1 MLWRY
6 IENDSV
12 SASCGLAT
20 DEYLVDTHIPAR
32 SDYGHILRLYTYR
45 DHCVVLGRFQ
55 DAESEVDLPECKRL
69 GVEVNR
75 RITGGGTIIMGRNQL
90 GVAIIIT
97 PGGVNASSSPQR
109 ICRRHENNNVPFST
123 RKVFEDYARGIIE
136 ALSLLGIQSEFRP
149 KNDVLVR
156 GKKIAGLAACVQEN
170 GNALFHA
177 SILLDI
183 DTRLMASVLK
193 IPFEKISD
201 KEITE
206 VDDRLTTVNRES
218 KEKVTIDRLKRLLK
232 TGFENAF
239 QMKLHNEPLTD
250 SEISGIKT
258 LERKRYLT
266 DDWIYQKSLISSETT
281 AVRKKTKAGMINVHM
296 AVMNNIIKDIIIT
309 GDFFSTTE
317 FVSILERRLRWKVID
332 REVIAKI
339 IKGTW
344 SFSQDS
350 ILELN
355 PEILTDCILE
365 GGNSP
370 RKKLRN

>member
-12 SASCGLAT
+12 PASLGLAT
-20 DEYLVDTHIPAR
+20 DEYLVDALIPAR
-32 SDYGHILRLYTYR
+32 SDYNHVLRLYTYR

-55 DAESEVDLPECKRL
+55 DAESEVNLPECKKL
-69 GVEVNR
+69 GIEVNR
-75 RITGGGTIIMGRNQL
+75 RITGGGTIIMGRSQL
-90 GVAIIIT
+90 GVAIIIP
-97 PGGVNASSSPQR
+97 PGGTNGSSSPQR

-123 RKVFEDYARGIIE
+123 GRIFEDYARSITE

-183 DTRLMASVLK
+183 DTRLMTSVLR

-218 KEKVTIDRLKRLLK
+218 KEKVTIEKLKRFLK
-232 TGFENAF
+232 IGFENAF
-239 QMKLHNEPLTD
+239 QMKLHNVPLTD

-266 DDWIYQKSLISSETT
+266 DEWVYQKSLISSETK
-281 AVRKKTKAGMINVHM
+281 AVRKKTKAGMINVNM
-296 AVMNNIIKDIIIT
+296 AVMNNVIKDIIIT

-317 FVSILERRLRWKVID
+317 FVSTLERRLKWKAID
-332 REVIAKI
+332 REVIAKA

-350 ILELN
+350 ISELN

-365 GGNSP
+365 GGEKVGNG
-370 RKKLRN
+370 KKK

>member
-12 SASCGLAT
+12 SASLGLAT
-20 DEYLVDTHIPAR
+20 DEYLVDAFTPAR
-32 SDYGHILRLYTYR
+32 SDYDHILRLYTYR

-55 DAESEVDLPECKRL
+55 DAESEVNLQECKRL
-69 GVEVNR
+69 GIEVNR
-75 RITGGGTIIMGRNQL
+75 RITGGGTIIMGRSQL
-90 GVAIIIT
+90 GVAIIIP
-97 PGGVNASSSPQR
+97 PGGANGSR
-109 ICRRHENNNVPFST
+109 ENNVPFST
-123 RKVFEDYARGIIE
+123 RKIFEDYAGGIIE

-156 GKKIAGLAACVQEN
+156 GKKIAGLAACVHEN
-170 GNALFHA
+170 DNALFHA

-183 DTRLMASVLK
+183 DTRLMARVLK

-206 VDDRLTTVNRES
+206 VEDRLTTVNKES
-218 KEKVTIDRLKRLLK
+218 KKKVTIDRLKGLLK
-232 TGFENAF
+232 VGFENAF

-250 SEISGIKT
+250 SEISGIKA

-266 DDWIYQKSLISSETT
+266 DEWVYQKSLISSKTT
-281 AVRKKTKAGMINVHM
+281 AVRRKTKAGMINVHM
-296 AVMNNIIKDIIIT
+296 AVMNNVIKDIVIT

-317 FVSILERRLRWKVID
+317 FVSTLERRLRWKAID
-332 REVIAKI
+332 REAIAKVI
-339 IKGTW
+339 EGTW

-350 ILELN
+350 ISELN
-355 PEILTDCILE
+355 PEILTNCILE
-365 GGNSP
+365 GGN
-370 RKKLRN
+370 KVGTG

>member
-12 SASCGLAT
+12 PASLGLAT
-20 DEYLVDTHIPAR
+20 DEYLVDALIPAR
-32 SDYGHILRLYTYR
+32 SDYNHVLRLYTYR

-55 DAESEVDLPECKRL
+55 DAESEVNLPECKRL

-90 GVAIIIT
+90 GVAIIIP
-97 PGGVNASSSPQR
+97 PGGANGSR
-109 ICRRHENNNVPFST
+109 KNNVHFST
-123 RKVFEDYARGIIE
+123 RKIFEDYARGIIE
-136 ALSLLGIQSEFRP
+136 ALSLLGIQSEFRQ
-149 KNDVLVR
+149 KNDILVK

-170 GNALFHA
+170 GNSLFHA

-183 DTRLMASVLK
+183 DTMLMASVLR

-218 KEKVTIDRLKRLLK
+218 KEKVTIDKLKRFLK
-232 TGFENAF
+232 IGFENAF
-239 QMKLHNEPLTD
+239 QMKLYNVPLTD

-266 DDWIYQKSLISSETT
+266 DEWIYQKSLISSETT

-296 AVMNNIIKDIIIT
+296 AVMNNVIKDIIIT

-317 FVSILERRLRWKVID
+317 FVSALERRLRWKAID
-332 REVIAKI
+332 REVIAKV

-344 SFSQDS
+344 SFSPDS

>member
-6 IENDSV
+6 IENDSA

-20 DEYLVDTHIPAR
+20 DEYLVDTYIPAR
-32 SDYGHILRLYTYR
+32 SDYGHGCILRLYTYR

-55 DAESEVDLPECKRL
+55 DAESEVNLPECKRL

-75 RITGGGTIIMGRNQL
+75 RITGGGTIIMGRSQL
-90 GVAIIIT
+90 GVAIII
-97 PGGVNASSSPQR
+97 PPQSSNGR
-109 ICRRHENNNVPFST
+109 KNRTNTFST
-123 RKVFEDYARGIIE
+123 KRIFEDYARGIIE

-201 KEITE
+201 KKITE
-206 VDDRLTTVNRES
+206 VNDRLTTVNRES
-218 KEKVTIDRLKRLLK
+218 EEKVTIDRLKKFLK

-250 SEISGIKT
+250 SEIMGIKA
-258 LERKRYLT
+258 LERERYLT
-266 DDWIYQKSLISSETT
+266 DEWVHQKSLISSETT
-281 AVRKKTKAGMINVHM
+281 AVKKKTKAGMINVNM
-296 AVMNNIIKDIIIT
+296 IVMNNVIKDIIIT

-317 FVSILERRLRWKVID
+317 FISTLERRLRWKAID
-332 REVIAKI
+332 REVIAKA

-344 SFSQDS
+344 SLSSDS
-350 ILELN
+350 ISGLN
-355 PEILTDCILE
+355 PEVLTDCILE
-365 GGNSP
+365 GGDKVGTGS
-370 RKKLRN
+370 

>member
-20 DEYLVDTHIPAR
+20 DEYLVDTHIPAS
-32 SDYGHILRLYTYR
+32 SDFGHGHILRLYTYR

-75 RITGGGTIIMGRNQL
+75 RITGGGTIIMGRSQL
-90 GVAIIIT
+90 GVAIIIP
-97 PGGVNASSSPQR
+97 PGG
-109 ICRRHENNNVPFST
+109 ENGSGGNNVPFQT
-123 RKVFEDYARGIIE
+123 RRIFEDYARGIIE

-156 GKKIAGLAACVQEN
+156 GKKIAGLAAYVQEN

-183 DTRLMASVLK
+183 DTRFMASVLK

-206 VDDRLTTVNRES
+206 VEDRLTTVNRES

-232 TGFENAF
+232 
-239 QMKLHNEPLTD
+239 QD
-250 SEISGIKT
+250 
-258 LERKRYLT
+258 
-266 DDWIYQKSLISSETT
+266 
-281 AVRKKTKAGMINVHM
+281 
-296 AVMNNIIKDIIIT
+296 
-309 GDFFSTTE
+309 
-317 FVSILERRLRWKVID
+317 LRMHF
-332 REVIAKI
+332 R
-339 IKGTW
+339 
-344 SFSQDS
+344 
-350 ILELN
+350 
-355 PEILTDCILE
+355 
-365 GGNSP
+365 
-370 RKKLRN
+370 